1 VKAPPREDAGSR
13 NANSAAP
20 LSKRGEPLFLT
31 TLVGACAIT
40 RRVVRIY
47 RLLPTDRIE
56 KARFGDFYD
65 GMLVATEEMSL
76 KVSGL
81 AAPAKLA
88 GRYNR

>member
-1 VKAPPREDAGSR
+1 
-13 NANSAAP
+13 
-20 LSKRGEPLFLT
+20 
-31 TLVGACAIT
+31 
-40 RRVVRIY
+40 VRIY

-88 GRYNR
+88 GKYTTANNCKKGGMEE

>member
-1 VKAPPREDAGSR
+1 MQTQRLPSQKGGS
-13 NANSAAP
+13 
-20 LSKRGEPLFLT
+20 LVYLT
-31 TLVGACAIT
+31 TLFGACAIT

>member
-1 VKAPPREDAGSR
+1 M
-13 NANSAAP
+13 
-20 LSKRGEPLFLT
+20 
-31 TLVGACAIT
+31 
-40 RRVVRIY
+40 
-47 RLLPTDRIE
+47 
-56 KARFGDFYD
+56 ARFGDFHD

>member
-1 VKAPPREDAGSR
+1 MQTQRLPSQKG
-13 NANSAAP
+13 
-20 LSKRGEPLFLT
+20 GEPLFLT

>member
-1 VKAPPREDAGSR
+1 
-13 NANSAAP
+13 
-20 LSKRGEPLFLT
+20 
-31 TLVGACAIT
+31 
-40 RRVVRIY
+40 VRIY